1 MILRKFKQ
9 GTSTAISPIWH
20 VVLADLMTNL
30 TLFFLI
36 MYGMTRLNEEKR
48 NEMLGALS
56 SSVNR
61 QVKIETKAKQVL
73 EKMRDQD
80 VASKVTKLSQQGQ
93 LDQYVKFDIDEQ
105 MIKITLRSPVLF
117 NIGDAELRPEM
128 TKILNE
134 VTPLLKSIQNDV
146 IVEGHTDNVPVK
158 SGKYTSNWELS
169 AARASKVIEYFV
181 NNKKLDTNRFIAAGY
196 GEFIPLYPN
205 DTPENRALNRRIEI
219 NIIK

>member
-1 MILRKFKQ
+1 MILRKFKH
-9 GTSTAISPIWH
+9 GTSTTISPIWH